1 MLAVGLMSGTSI
13 DGVDAA
19 LIDTDGVHQID
30 GLAFHSM
37 PYEPECAD
45 RVRAILGRAEVDTEI
60 SAVEQELT
68 LLHAK
73 AVGRLLESAGVSAES
88 VDVVGFHGH
97 TIHHVPARGFTWQ
110 IGDGAL
116 LATECGIDVVADCR
130 SADIAGG
137 GEGAPLAPIF
147 HAALMAA
154 FEKPVAVLNIG
165 GVANVTWIGKD
176 DALIAFDTGPGNAL
190 IDDWAYKNTGKPM
203 DRDGAM
209 ARRGDIDAA
218 VLKGMLKTPYLTQM
232 PPKSLDRNA
241 FDTSLAEPLS
251 VEDGAAT
258 LSAFTIGC
266 IKASL
271 DYFPVPPARWV
282 VCGGGRRNPALM
294 AGLGSALGVPV
305 EPMEALGWD
314 GDAIEA
320 QAFAY
325 LAVRKL
331 KNLPTSFPETT
342 GVAAP
347 TTGGI
352 LHRHKG

>member
-1 MLAVGLMSGTSI
+1 LLAIGLMSGTSI

-19 LIDTDGVHQID
+19 LLDTDGVHQIER
-30 GLAFHSM
+30 LAFHSM
-37 PYEPECAD
+37 PYEPEFAD
-45 RVRAILGRAEVDTEI
+45 RVRAILGRAEADAEI
-60 SAVEQELT
+60 TAVEQKLT

-73 AVGRLLESAGVSAES
+73 AVGRSLESAGVGADS
-88 VDVVGFHGH
+88 VGVVGFHGH
-97 TIHHVPARGFTWQ
+97 TIHHEPARGFTWQ

-116 LATECGIDVVADCR
+116 LAAECGIDVVADCR
-130 SADIAGG
+130 SADVAGG
-137 GEGAPLAPIF
+137 GEGAPLAPVF

-218 VLKGMLKTPYLTQM
+218 VLEGLLKTPYLKRK
-232 PPKSLDRNA
+232 PPKSLDRNE
-241 FDTSLAEPLS
+241 FDTSLVEPLM

-258 LSAFTIGC
+258 LTAFTIGC
-266 IKASL
+266 IKASV
-271 DYFPVPPARWV
+271 DYFPALPVRW
-282 VCGGGRRNPALM
+282 
-294 AGLGSALGVPV
+294 GLGSALGVPV
-305 EPMEALGWD
+305 QPMEALGWD

-347 TTGGI
+347 TSGGV
-352 LHRHKG
+352 LHRHKD

>member
-1 MLAVGLMSGTSI
+1 LLAIGLMSGTSI

-30 GLAFHSM
+30 RLAFHSM
-37 PYEPECAD
+37 PYEPGFVD
-45 RVRAILGRAEVDTEI
+45 RVRAILGRTEVDAEI
-60 SAVEQELT
+60 LVVERELT

-73 AVGRLLESAGVSAES
+73 AVGRLLESAGVSARS
-88 VDVVGFHGH
+88 VGIVGFHGH
-97 TIHHVPARGFTWQ
+97 TIHHEPACGFTWQ

-116 LATECGIDVVADCR
+116 LAVECGIDMVADCR
-130 SADIAGG
+130 SADVAGG
-137 GEGAPLAPIF
+137 GEGAPLAPVF

-154 FEKPVAVLNIG
+154 FDKPVAVLNIG

-190 IDDWAYKNTGKPM
+190 IDDWTFKNTGNPM
-203 DRDGAM
+203 DYDGAM
-209 ARRGDIDAA
+209 ARCGDIDAV
-218 VLKGMLKTPYLTQM
+218 VLEALLKTPYLKRI
-232 PPKSLDRNA
+232 PPKSLDRNE
-241 FDTSLAEPLS
+241 FDISLAESLL

-258 LSAFTIGC
+258 LTAFTIGC

-271 DYFPVPPARWV
+271 DYFPAPPARWV
-282 VCGGGRRNPALM
+282 VCGGGRLNLALM

-305 EPMEALGWD
+305 EPMEALGWN

-320 QAFAY
+320 EAFAY

-342 GVAAP
+342 GVATP
-347 TTGGI
+347 TSGGV
-352 LHRHKG
+352 LHRHKV

>member
-1 MLAVGLMSGTSI
+1 MSGTSI

-19 LIDTDGVHQID
+19 LIETNGAHQID
-30 GLAFHSM
+30 RLAFHSM
-37 PYEPECAD
+37 PYEPEFAD
-45 RVRAILGRAEVDTEI
+45 RIRAILGRTEADGETI
-60 SAVEQELT
+60 AVERELT

-73 AVGRLLESAGVSAES
+73 AVDRLLESVEGSAES

-97 TIHHVPARGFTWQ
+97 TIHHEPARGFTWQ

-116 LATECGIDVVADCR
+116 LAAECGIDVVADCR
-130 SADIAGG
+130 SADVADG

-147 HAALMAA
+147 HAALMGA

-165 GVANVTWIGKD
+165 GVANVTWIGKED
-176 DALIAFDTGPGNAL
+176 ELMAFDTGPGNAL

-203 DRDGAM
+203 DRDGAI
-209 ARRGDIDAA
+209 ARRGDIDLV
-218 VLKGMLKTPYLTQM
+218 VLEGLLKTPYLKRM
-232 PPKSLDRNA
+232 PPKSLDRNE
-241 FDTSLAEPLS
+241 FDTSLAEPLL

-258 LSAFTIGC
+258 LTAFTIGC

-271 DYFPVPPARWV
+271 DYFPALPVRWV

>member
-1 MLAVGLMSGTSI
+1 MSGTSI

-30 GLAFHSM
+30 RLAFHSM
-37 PYEPECAD
+37 PYVPEFAD
-45 RVRAILGRAEVDTEI
+45 RVRAILGRVEVDAEI
-60 SAVEQELT
+60 VAVERELT

-73 AVGRLLESAGVSAES
+73 AVGRLLESAGVSAET
-88 VDVVGFHGH
+88 VGVVGFHGH
-97 TIHHVPARGFTWQ
+97 TIHHEPARGFTWQ

-116 LATECGIDVVADCR
+116 LAAECGIDMVADCR
-130 SADIAGG
+130 SADVAGG
-137 GEGAPLAPIF
+137 GEGAPLVPVF
-147 HAALMAA
+147 HAALMAT
-154 FEKPVAVLNIG
+154 FDKPVAVLNVG

-176 DALIAFDTGPGNAL
+176 DELIAFDTGPGNAL

-209 ARRGDIDAA
+209 ALRGDIDVT
-218 VLKGMLKTPYLTQM
+218 VLEAFLKTPYLKRM
-232 PPKSLDRNA
+232 PPKSLDRNE
-241 FDTSLAEPLS
+241 FDTSLAERLL

-258 LSAFTIGC
+258 LTAFTIGC
-266 IKASL
+266 IEASL
-271 DYFPVPPARWV
+271 DYFPALPARWV
-282 VCGGGRRNPALM
+282 VCGGGRRNSALM
-294 AGLGSALGVPV
+294 TGLGLALGVPV

-342 GVAAP
+342 GVATP
-347 TTGGI
+347 TSGGV

>member
-1 MLAVGLMSGTSI
+1 MLAIGLMSGTSI

-19 LIDTDGVHQID
+19 LIETDGVHQID
-30 GLAFHSM
+30 RLAFHSM
-37 PYEPECAD
+37 PYEPEFAD
-45 RVRAILGRAEVDTEI
+45 RIRAILGRTEADGETI
-60 SAVEQELT
+60 SVERELT
-68 LLHAK
+68 LLHAR
-73 AVGRLLESAGVSAES
+73 AVERLLESVEGSAES

-97 TIHHVPARGFTWQ
+97 TIHHEPARGFTWQ

-116 LATECGIDVVADCR
+116 LAAECGIDVVADCR

-176 DALIAFDTGPGNAL
+176 DELMAFDTGPGNAL

-203 DRDGAM
+203 DRDGAI
-209 ARRGDIDAA
+209 ARRGDIDVV
-218 VLKGMLKTPYLTQM
+218 VLEGLLKAPYLKRM
-232 PPKSLDRNA
+232 PPKSLDRNE
-241 FDTSLAEPLS
+241 FDTSLAEPLL

-258 LSAFTIGC
+258 LTAFTIGC

-271 DYFPVPPARWV
+271 DYFPAPPARWV

-305 EPMEALGWD
+305 EPMETLGWD

-331 KNLPTSFPETT
+331 KILPTSFPETT